1 MSDNAGINYK
11 EYYEEA
17 GRENNIW
24 NWHGQKFEY
33 YREMLRYNKLAKM
46 IGSKRCEI
54 LDLGCGDGFLSC
66 MLAQNGHKVDAIDI
80 SSERLSKF
88 AERAKELDI
97 KQICGSVTE
106 YSFEKSYD
114 VVVSSEVMEHLEDYE
129 SILKDVCTVLKTN
142 GRLIIAVP
150 YRERINKCKCPYCMK
165 EFNMY
170 GHLHSFNEEVFQK
183 LAVKLGCNI
192 AKIKTL
198 NNKLTTYMSKFGPLK
213 TYTLY
218 KVFDRLFSILNKKM
232 DTHMIVEMLKNE

>member
-1 MSDNAGINYK
+1 MSDDNGINYK

-33 YREMLRYNKLAKM
+33 YREILRYNKLSKV
-46 IGSKRCEI
+46 IGGKSCEI

-66 MLAQNGHKVDAIDI
+66 MLAENGHQVDAIDI

-88 AERAKELDI
+88 EEKAKKLGV
-97 KQICGSVTE
+97 KQICGSVFE
-106 YSFEKSYD
+106 YHFEKSYD
-114 VVVSSEVMEHLEDYE
+114 VVVSSEVIEHLEDYE
-129 SILKDVCTVLKTN
+129 SILKGVCGVLKPG

-150 YRERINKCKCPYCMK
+150 YKERINTCKCPYCMK

-170 GHLHSFNEEVFQK
+170 GHLHSFNEEVFQTLSMK
-183 LAVKLGCNI
+183 LDCTVTL
-192 AKIKTL
+192 IKTL

-218 KVFDRLFSILNKKM
+218 RIFDRLFSLVNKKM
-232 DTHMIVEMLKNE
+232 DTHMIVELLKK